1 MTGSVYLISLLEI
14 LFFRYNQIVQIVA
27 MEMMPALEED
37 SAVAIAVMLNK
48 TYPVIRIDLRRLYN
62 KVPIKGNPILI
73 QDAKPAGFSKNPAS
87 VLGTDV
93 ICNPNF
99 NDSSYIACVQTKVI
113 MYHFILLALM

>member
-99 NDSSYIACVQTKVI
+99 NDSSYIACVQTEVI